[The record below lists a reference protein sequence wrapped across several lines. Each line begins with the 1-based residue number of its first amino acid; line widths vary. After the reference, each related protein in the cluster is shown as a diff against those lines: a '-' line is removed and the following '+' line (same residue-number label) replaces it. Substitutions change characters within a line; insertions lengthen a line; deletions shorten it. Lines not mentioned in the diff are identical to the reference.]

1 MMDGAQQSDAAVV
14 ARKAANKGARVPAE
28 PLERRAAA
36 ERNPRRTGTVRT
48 QGRGAVSPGAE
59 RIRQFAK
66 ENPGEK
72 LTALLHHITTETLEA
87 AYLALKRDA
96 APGVDGVTWRE
107 YGDGLAERLLD
118 LKDRVHSGAYRAAPV
133 RRVEIPKPDGGM
145 RQLGIASLEDKI
157 VQRAVVEQILNPIY
171 ESEFYGFNYGFRP
184 GRSAHNALDAL
195 AYAVE
200 RRKVNWIVEVD
211 IREFFDSI
219 DREQLM
225 QFLEMRIGDR
235 RVLRLIR
242 KWLNAGVIDA
252 GLAVDFVRGTP
263 QGAVI
268 SPLLANVYLHHVLD
282 DWFAREWRPRE
293 VRGEAYIVRYA
304 DDFVLG
310 FQYRS
315 DAVRFMEGMRE
326 RFVSFG
332 LELHPEKTRLLEF
345 GRFARADRRE
355 RGEGRPET
363 FGFLGFTH
371 YCRTKR
377 NGRFGLGRKPV
388 PKRMRRTLKAIK
400 AELRRRMHDDPVVT
414 ARWLAR
420 VLRGWLGYYAVPTSG
435 PSLSQFVWSLR
446 RLWMRTIR
454 RRSQR
459 ARYPWERLD
468 ALRREYWPPVT
479 ILHPWPT
486 ERFAV
491 NTQGQEPD
499 ALARTS
505 GSVRGAPGNRR
516 PYRESARRQSV
527 RSTRSDRGSTS
538 SG

>member
-1 MMDGAQQSDAAVV
+1 MRENRTHGSTWQGLETDEATVVDLGAIG
-14 ARKAANKGARVPAE
+14 KPAWNRSATHLRLAPRQ
-28 PLERRAAA
+28 PL
-36 ERNPRRTGTVRT
+36 T
-48 QGRGAVSPGAE
+48 
-59 RIRQFAK
+59 
-66 ENPGEK
+66 
-72 LTALLHHITTETLEA
+72 LH
-87 AYLALKRDA
+87 
-96 APGVDGVTWRE
+96 
-107 YGDGLAERLLD
+107 
-118 LKDRVHSGAYRAAPV
+118 
-133 RRVEIPKPDGGM
+133 
-145 RQLGIASLEDKI
+145 
-157 VQRAVVEQILNPIY
+157 
-171 ESEFYGFNYGFRP
+171 GFRP
-184 GRSAHNALDAL
+184 GRSAHAALDAL

-200 RRKVNWIVEVD
+200 RRKVSWVVEVD
-211 IREFFDSI
+211 IRQYFDSI
-219 DREQLM
+219 EREQLM
-225 QFLEMRIGDR
+225 QLLEMRLGDR

-252 GLAVDFVRGTP
+252 GLEVDFVRGTP

-282 DWFAREWRPRE
+282 RWFAREWRPRE
-293 VRGEAYIVRYA
+293 ARGEVYIVRYA

-310 FQYRS
+310 FEYRS
-315 DAVRFMEGMRE
+315 DAERFMEAVRE
-326 RFVSFG
+326 RFAAFG
-332 LELHPEKTRLLEF
+332 LGVHPEKTRLLEF

-363 FGFLGFTH
+363 FDFLGFTH

-491 NTQGQEPD
+491 NTQG
-499 ALARTS
+499 
-505 GSVRGAPGNRR
+505 
-516 PYRESARRQSV
+516 
-527 RSTRSDRGSTS
+527 RSRMR
-538 SG
+538 